1 MKIRRMIAFSFCL
14 ALMLS
19 VFARA
24 GEANVNTPQ
33 QSNMS
38 SVQQELINIQKAF
51 LDALERGDAEYVK
64 NAVAD
69 DFVFVETNGESTGK
83 TELVRAVRPP
93 EHPGPSPIL
102 YDFNVVQLDE
112 GCAVVTYKAV
122 FPGGQTERYQH
133 LSDTWVKQAG
143 QWKLKFQQSTLNLW
157 SAHDLD

>member
-1 MKIRRMIAFSFCL
+1 MKIRWMIMFSFCL

-19 VFARA
+19 VFAQA
-24 GEANVNTPQ
+24 GKARVNTPQ

-69 DFVFVETNGESTGK
+69 DFVQIETNGDSTGK
-83 TELVRAVRPP
+83 IELVHSARPP
-93 EHPGPSPIL
+93 EHPGPKPVV
-102 YDFNVVQLDE
+102 YDFHIVRLDE
-112 GCAVVTYKAV
+112 GCAVVIYKAV

-133 LSDTWVKQAG
+133 LSDTWVKQDG